1 MTKDEVVGWH
11 HQLKGHEFEQTS
23 GDGVEQGI
31 LVCCSSWDGKE
42 LDTTYRLNNNHH
54 TLMRDDETASERE
67 RDLPKGIPLG
77 QLSPRGAQAGGEV
90 TEVTNRHN
98 IIHVGSHIDDSTT

>member
-1 MTKDEVVGWH
+1 
-11 HQLKGHEFEQTS
+11 
-23 GDGVEQGI
+23 
-31 LVCCSSWDGKE
+31 
-42 LDTTYRLNNNHH
+42 
-54 TLMRDDETASERE
+54 MRDEETASERE